1 MMYLEQFYI
10 VFKNFKAS
18 GNVISTRFLKGK
30 SNTKV
35 ANHHPAHDSLLASFP
50 VVLKL

>member
-1 MMYLEQFYI
+1 MMSFKQFDI

-35 ANHHPAHDSLLASFP
+35 ANHHLTHDSLVPSFP